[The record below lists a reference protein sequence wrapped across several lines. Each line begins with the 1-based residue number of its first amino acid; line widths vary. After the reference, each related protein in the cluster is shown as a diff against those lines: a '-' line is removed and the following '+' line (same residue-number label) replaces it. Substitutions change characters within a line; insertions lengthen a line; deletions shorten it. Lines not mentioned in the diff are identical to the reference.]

1 MPLCV
6 FSQPHL
12 KHDCGLRY
20 GAYKPRPPDLTPPG
34 TPPLQC
40 VTILQAVHL
49 ISHFFTQYKYRAILY
64 SAILEPLQPPWHS
77 EPLLCET
84 LPTATL
90 CMFLLQVVRK
100 SCCGIAVSI

>member
-6 FSQPHL
+6 FSPPHL

-34 TPPLQC
+34 TPPRQC
-40 VTILQAVHL
+40 VTMPLAVHL
-49 ISHFFTQYKYRAILY
+49 ISYFFTQYKYRAILC

-77 EPLLCET
+77 ERLLCET

-90 CMFLLQVVRK
+90 CMFLLHVVRK
-100 SCCGIAVSI
+100 SCCGIVVSI